1 MFNNILVISASSW
14 FVAQILKTLIHAVK
28 NKKIACERMI
38 GAGVMPSSH
47 TAMVIAALVDR
58 KSVV

>member
-38 GAGVMPSSH
+38 GAGG
-47 TAMVIAALVDR
+47 
-58 KSVV
+58 